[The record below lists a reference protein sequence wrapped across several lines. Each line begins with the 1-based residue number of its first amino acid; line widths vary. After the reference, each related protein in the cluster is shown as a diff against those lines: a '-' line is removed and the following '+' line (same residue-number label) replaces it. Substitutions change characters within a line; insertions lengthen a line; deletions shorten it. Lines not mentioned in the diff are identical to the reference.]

1 MIRTFIG
8 SFALALAMAAAV
20 SPLAAQQYPDPYG
33 PAPQSA
39 ANPTSKPD
47 PAMLGQAR
55 HFFGELQSGSVNRA
69 ELSSGGAAAGLN
81 SATISNAQHMIGN
94 LGSPV
99 SFVQQRAGSQGGV
112 TWAIYSVTFKNGQS
126 LDFLYGIDA
135 NGKVTTLGLGSPR

>member
-1 MIRTFIG
+1 MIRTFSS
-8 SFALALAMAAAV
+8 SFALALGMAAAIG
-20 SPLAAQQYPDPYG
+20 PAAAQQYPDPYG
-33 PAPQSA
+33 PPPQSA

-55 HFFGELQSGSVNRA
+55 HFFGELQSGSVNHS
-69 ELSSGGAAAGLN
+69 ELSSNGPAANLN
-81 SATISNAQHMIGN
+81 SATISNAQRMIGS

-99 SFVQQRAGSQGGV
+99 SFVQQRAGTQGGV

-135 NGKVTTLGLGSPR
+135 NGKVTTLGLGTPR